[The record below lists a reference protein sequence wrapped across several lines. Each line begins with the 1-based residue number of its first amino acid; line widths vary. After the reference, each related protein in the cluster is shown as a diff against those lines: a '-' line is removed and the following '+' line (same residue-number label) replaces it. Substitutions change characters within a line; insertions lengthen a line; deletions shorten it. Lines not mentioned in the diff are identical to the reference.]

1 VISPNILRPRRQAA
15 PSFVDT
21 RLGKLL
27 HDDGTLS
34 EQDIKDILAAQRENG
49 ERFGEVASRLGLV
62 NEHDVRR
69 ALARQA
75 EFPLGILGES
85 ALSPELVTAYQ
96 PDCARAEELRTLR
109 SELVLRWF
117 GHGNRALAVV
127 EARQEHG
134 GSVLAANLA
143 VTFAQLG
150 ERTLLID
157 ANLRA
162 PAQQALFGLKP
173 DHGLVDF
180 LKGRENL
187 ENAISK
193 VPGFSTLSVICAGPL
208 PPNPQELLGRVSFGY
223 LMESAPAKFDV
234 VIVATPPMLQCAD
247 AQLIAA
253 RTGAAVLST
262 KRHGTRL
269 IDAMRV
275 KSYLEAA
282 DVQLLGAIIDG

>member
-1 VISPNILRPRRQAA
+1 VISPNILRPRRQGA

-27 HDDGTLS
+27 HDDGTLT

-49 ERFGEVASRLGLV
+49 ERFGEVASRLGLA
-62 NEHDVRR
+62 NEQDVRR

-85 ALSPELVTAYQ
+85 ALSTELVTAYQ

-127 EARQEHG
+127 EARPGHG
-134 GSVLAANLA
+134 GSLLAANMA

-157 ANLRA
+157 ANLRT
-162 PAQQALFGLKP
+162 PAQQGLFGLKP

-187 ENAISK
+187 ENSISK
-193 VPGFSTLSVICAGPL
+193 VPGFSTLSIICAGPL

-253 RTGAAVLST
+253 RTGGAVLAT

-269 IDAMRV
+269 TDAMRV